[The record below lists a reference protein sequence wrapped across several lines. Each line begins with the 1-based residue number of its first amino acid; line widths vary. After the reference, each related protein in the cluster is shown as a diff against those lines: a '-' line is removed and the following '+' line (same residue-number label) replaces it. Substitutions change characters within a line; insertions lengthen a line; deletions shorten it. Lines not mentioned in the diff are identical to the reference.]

1 MLGPPWTK
9 VYSHNVAGGVFADLN
24 EAKKKNIDDETSKL
38 YSILYNLESLRNYDE
53 VFHFKLCYPELT
65 KYSYPCN
72 EWKQSSNPVVDSAIS
87 GFEAITLT
95 FPKNG
100 LKMPF
105 GGLGLSPLS
114 FASSLIDDTP
124 DHFTWWMS
132 IGTLR
137 LYKGQLTGPSM
148 IGVKRNEL
156 YVENSPSM

>member
-1 MLGPPWTK
+1 M
-9 VYSHNVAGGVFADLN
+9 
-24 EAKKKNIDDETSKL
+24 
-38 YSILYNLESLRNYDE
+38 YNLESLRNYDE

-65 KYSYPCN
+65 TYSYPCN

-114 FASSLIDDTP
+114 FAKTLIDDTP
-124 DHFTWWMS
+124 DHPFYFVS
-132 IGTLR
+132 IGTLQ
-137 LYKGQLTGPSM
+137 LWGGQIPGPRPFP
-148 IGVKRNEL
+148 VKRNEL